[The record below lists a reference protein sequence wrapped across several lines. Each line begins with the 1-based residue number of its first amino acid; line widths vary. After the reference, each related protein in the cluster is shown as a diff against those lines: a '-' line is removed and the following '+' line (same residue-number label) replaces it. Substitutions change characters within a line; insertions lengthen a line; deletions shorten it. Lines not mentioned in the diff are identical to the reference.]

1 MTKPRRNKQTS
12 DFGLLGVMAAVVAL
26 LAAGG
31 AARAAE
37 KEAPIDW
44 PARAAT
50 VKVGMTRAEVEKIL
64 PKMKKTPGSKNPYET
79 TTTTASW
86 NRASYMVAD
95 GWRVIVTYDY
105 SGAAKPAPPSTSQN
119 WQDWINGEN
128 RVTAPVKVGRFTP
141 PPGDDPKL
149 YDANLIKKIDD
160 IIKECSMITPG
171 KTRADLLKIFTTEG
185 GLSSAARRTYVHRR
199 CFFIKV
205 NVEFSI
211 PDLKQRDVFDPFDT
225 ERPTDI
231 ITSISKPYLEWRHLD

>member
-1 MTKPRRNKQTS
+1 MNR
-12 DFGLLGVMAAVVAL
+12 FMVMAVAAVL

-64 PKMKKTPGSKNPYET
+64 PKLKTTPGSKKPYEAVT
-79 TTTTASW
+79 ITASW
-86 NRASYMVAD
+86 NRASYMVAE
-95 GWRVIVTYDY
+95 GWRVVVTYDY
-105 SGAAKPAPPSTSQN
+105 SGAAMPAAALMADAT
-119 WQDWINGEN
+119 GEKTLAGRQECICENN

-141 PPGDDPKL
+141 QAEDDPKL

-185 GLSSAARRTYVHRR
+185 GLSNAASRTYVHRR

-211 PDLKQRDVFDPFDT
+211 PDLKQRGVLDPFDT
-225 ERPTDI
+225 ERPTDT